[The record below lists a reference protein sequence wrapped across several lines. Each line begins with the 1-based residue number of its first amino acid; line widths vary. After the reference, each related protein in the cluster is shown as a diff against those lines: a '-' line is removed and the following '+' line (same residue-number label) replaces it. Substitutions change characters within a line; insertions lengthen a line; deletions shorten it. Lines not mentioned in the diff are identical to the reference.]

1 MGVAGC
7 QTAPEKSPTAQV
19 TLQQAEMNGPFDRAG
34 FRVEESDGR
43 LWVLKPGQEKSSNHV
58 ALIGAGPQGM
68 TVRAVDRDTALEYLA
83 ARPGFN
89 VEVQDGRLWVLKP
102 GQEKS
107 GNHVALIGA
116 GPHGMTLRALDRDTA
131 LEYLGTKPGFQAK
144 AKDGRLWVLKP
155 GQEKSGNHVA
165 RIGVGPLSSTV
176 RAVDAETMEEYL
188 SVQN

>member
-1 MGVAGC
+1 MKQKFPLLLAGLVLVMGVAGC
-7 QTAPEKSPTAQV
+7 QTAPEKSPTAQA

-34 FRVEESDGR
+34 FRVEES
-43 LWVLKPGQEKSSNHV
+43 
-58 ALIGAGPQGM
+58 
-68 TVRAVDRDTALEYLA
+68 
-83 ARPGFN
+83 
-89 VEVQDGRLWVLKP
+89 DGRLWVLKP